1 MDELWEIVEKLENL
15 SEYQKEVFGKLSA
28 LDENTFKLVKELF
41 YDQKIKICITP
52 VFTHTIFNTNIIKEL
67 NTTQL
72 KYILQMMLEELE
84 KRPDK

>member
-1 MDELWEIVEKLENL
+1 MDELKKIIEKLENL
-15 SEYQKEVFGKLSA
+15 SEYQKEVFGKLSS
-28 LDENTFKLVKELF
+28 LDENTFKLAKELF
-41 YDQKIKICITP
+41 YDQKIKICIIP
-52 VFTHTIFNTNIIKEL
+52 VFPHTIFNINIIKEL